1 MTAKT
6 ITITLMNTSS
16 AHNVVHKQMT
26 TLKTITGT
34 LKEDTFMEN
43 IVTNVEYFSDYY
55 QCNYA
60 YIPEF
65 HRYYYVRVE
74 LIDGAQV
81 RLIMKSD
88 ALTSFYDGYKNS
100 KIIAKRSST
109 NCNPNIVDTASPFKP
124 QPKVIHRRTNFG
136 FTPSSSGYCYVLTVG
151 GK

>member
-1 MTAKT
+1 MAAKL
-6 ITITLMNTSS
+6 ITMTLMNISS

-26 TLKTITGT
+26 TLKTITGY
-34 LKEDTFMEN
+34 LKENAFMEN
-43 IVTNVEYFSDYY
+43 VVTNVEYFPDYY

-74 LIDGAQV
+74 LIDGGQV

-124 QPKVIHRRTNFG
+124 QPKVIHRRTSTG
-136 FTPSSSGYCYVLTVG
+136 FNPTSSGYCYVLTLG

>member
-1 MTAKT
+1 MAAKT

-26 TLKTITGT
+26 TLKTISGR

-43 IVTNVEYFSDYY
+43 ITVNVEYFEDYY
-55 QCNYA
+55 RCNYA

-88 ALTSFYDGYKNS
+88 ALTSFYDGYRNS

-124 QPKVIHRRTNFG
+124 LPKVIHRKTPFG
-136 FTPSSSGYCYVLTVG
+136 FTPSSSGYCYVLTLG